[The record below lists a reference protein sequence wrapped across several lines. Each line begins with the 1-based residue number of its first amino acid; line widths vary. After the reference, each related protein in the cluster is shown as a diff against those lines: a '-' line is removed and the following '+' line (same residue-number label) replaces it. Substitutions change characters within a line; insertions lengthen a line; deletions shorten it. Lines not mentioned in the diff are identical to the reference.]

1 MSEQEGI
8 KTNKENFG
16 EWYLE
21 IVRKCDII
29 DQRYPVKGFPVYMP
43 WAMFIIKQ
51 MYIAYEN
58 KLEKTGHMPVTFP
71 VVIPKN
77 NLTKEKEHVKGF
89 ENEVFWVTHAGKN
102 ELEEP
107 LFLRPTS
114 ETAIY
119 PMYALWVRSHKD
131 LPLKAYQ
138 SVQVYR
144 YETKMTKPLMRGREF
159 FWIETHTVQKTMDLA
174 SKQVIE
180 DMEITQSVLDDYL
193 TVPFMTFERP
203 SWDKFPGAEY
213 TYAYDV
219 LMPDNYLLQ
228 VATTHN
234 LGQKFAKAFDI
245 MYENEN
251 GEKVYAYQT
260 CFGPGISRH
269 LAALISV
276 HGDNSGLILPPN
288 IAPVQIVII
297 PVYIKGHE
305 DSVRKK
311 CIELEKKLCD
321 NYRVKF
327 DDRDHRTGYKLS
339 EWEMKGVP
347 IRIEIGPK
355 DLEQKK
361 ITISRRDNKQKMQI
375 NESDFN
381 AIDKLMN
388 EMLSDLKE
396 KANKTIEENIRSA
409 KTMKELQEII
419 EKKGGFVKVSFC
431 SIDKDGEKCAEIIE
445 KEMHA
450 KVRGIKFGA
459 QETPVKC
466 VVCSKDAKHVVYVA
480 KAY

>member
-43 WAMFIIKQ
+43 WAMFIIKEI
-51 MYIAYEN
+51 YKAYET
-58 KLEKTGHMPVTFP
+58 KLEKTGHVPVTFP
-71 VVIPKN
+71 VVIPKA
-77 NLTKEKEHVKGF
+77 NLSKEKEHVKGF
-89 ENEVFWVTHAGKN
+89 ENEVFWITHAGQN

-119 PMYALWVRSHKD
+119 PMYALWIRSHKD

-159 FWIETHTVQKTMDLA
+159 FWIETHTVQKTMELA
-174 SKQVIE
+174 SKQVVE
-180 DMEITQSVLDDYL
+180 DMEIAQSVLDENL
-193 TVPFMTFERP
+193 NVPFMTFERP
-203 SWDKFPGAEY
+203 AWDKFPGAEY

-219 LMPDNYLLQ
+219 LMPDNGVLQ

-251 GEKVYAYQT
+251 GQKVYAYQT
-260 CFGPGISRH
+260 CFGPGVSRH

-276 HGDNSGLILPPN
+276 HGDDFGLVLPPH
-288 IAPVQIVII
+288 ISPIQIVIVPI
-297 PVYIKGHE
+297 YIKDHE
-305 DSVRKK
+305 DQVRKK
-311 CIELEKKLCD
+311 CIELEDKLK
-321 NYRVKF
+321 NKYRVKF
-327 DDRDHRTGYKLS
+327 DDRDHRSGFKLS

-355 DLEQKK
+355 DMEQKK
-361 ITISRRDNKQKMQI
+361 ITVSRRDIKQKMQI
-375 NESDFN
+375 NEND
-381 AIDKLMN
+381 IEHIEKLMN
-388 EMLSDLKE
+388 TMFSDLKI
-396 KANKTIEENIRSA
+396 KAKERIEENIRSA
-409 KTMKELQEII
+409 SNLKELQDII
-419 EKKGGFVKVSFC
+419 EKKGGFVKVGFC
-431 SIDKDGEKCAEIIE
+431 SIDKDGEKCAELIE
-445 KEMHA
+445 KEVHA
-450 KVRGIKFGA
+450 KVRGIRFGS
-459 QETPVKC
+459 QEFSKSC
-466 VVCSKDAKHVVYVA
+466 IVCNKEAKHTVYVA